1 MLGSQCMSPH
11 FEMHKFPYFDTFLSI
26 NGIQSCKHSND
37 EVCYFPM
44 NLIQYYYFSQY
55 VFHDLVCLVGMFLFE
70 DVSHEWWAPH
80 STCCEKR
87 ITWRNNYFNHSI
99 ISNSIFIPHASCICS
114 RNIEV
119 TWMVALTIWFH
130 LACVFGKV
138 V

>member
-70 DVSHEWWAPH
+70 DVPMSGELLIQHVVKKE
-80 STCCEKR
+80 SREE
-87 ITWRNNYFNHSI
+87 IIISI
-99 ISNSIFIPHASCICS
+99 IQLLVIPFFF
-114 RNIEV
+114 
-119 TWMVALTIWFH
+119 LTCLVYV
-130 LACVFGKV
+130 LAILKLLGWLH
-138 V
+138 